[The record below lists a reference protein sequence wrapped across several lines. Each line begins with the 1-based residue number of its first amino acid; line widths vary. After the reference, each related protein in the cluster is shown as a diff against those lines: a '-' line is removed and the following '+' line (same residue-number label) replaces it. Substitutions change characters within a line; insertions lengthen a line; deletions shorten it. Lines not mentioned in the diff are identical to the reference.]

1 MCYINKNKHRIT
13 KDNITNTGKNTSH
26 SDQSKTLWVEKDSM
40 GDSLETIA
48 MQIISFAGDA
58 KADIFAAL
66 HAARAGDYEK
76 ASDLLKTAEEKIT
89 VSHQIHLKL
98 LGVDG
103 AFKSINEQLL
113 ISHAMDTL
121 MTVNS
126 EFDLTREI
134 VGIIREVKNNSENG
148 KE

>member
-1 MCYINKNKHRIT
+1 
-13 KDNITNTGKNTSH
+13 
-26 SDQSKTLWVEKDSM
+26 M

-48 MQIISFAGDA
+48 MEIISYAGDA

-66 HAARAGDYEK
+66 HAARAGDYEA

-89 VSHQIHLKL
+89 VSHKIHLKL
-98 LGVDG
+98 LGVECE
-103 AFKSINEQLL
+103 FKSINEQLL
-113 ISHAMDTL
+113 IGHAMDTL

-126 EFDLTREI
+126 EFDLTKEI
-134 VGIIREVKNNSENG
+134 VGIIKELKNNTENR

>member
-1 MCYINKNKHRIT
+1 
-13 KDNITNTGKNTSH
+13 
-26 SDQSKTLWVEKDSM
+26 M

-58 KADIFAAL
+58 KADIFQAL
-66 HAARAGDYEK
+66 HTARAGDYET
-76 ASDLLKTAEEKIT
+76 ACELLKTAEEKIT

-98 LGVDG
+98 LGVDCE
-103 AFKSINEQLL
+103 FKSINEQLL

-126 EFDLTREI
+126 EFDLTKEM
-134 VGIIREVKNNSENG
+134 VEIIRDLKNNSESR